1 MTVVLT
7 RRSDI
12 NLEAVLRVAWQGED
26 VRITPAALERI
37 AECRRSFMA
46 LLDNDPD
53 IVIYGV
59 TTGAGDRASVR
70 LSPEQRKAQARRTP
84 STGASFGRPLPER
97 VTRGMVLARL
107 ANFIEGHAAVRP
119 V

>member
-7 RRSDI
+7 RRADI
-12 NLEAVLRVAWQGED
+12 NLETVFRVAWQGED
-26 VRITPAALERI
+26 VRIAPAALQRI

-53 IVIYGV
+53 LIIYGV

-70 LSPEQRKAQARRTP
+70 LSPEQRKAQADVPRAP
-84 STGASFGRPLPER
+84 PP
-97 VTRGMVLARL
+97 RL
-107 ANFIEGHAAVRP
+107 AVRCPSGLP
-119 V
+119 VLWS